1 MEQHEQK
8 PNERAMRVR
17 KERDFFIK
25 WIRLNSDQN
34 RQQQDVIA
42 SEAKAKRTNV

>member
-25 WIRLNSDQN
+25 WIKLNFDQN
-34 RQQQDVIA
+34 RQQQDVRA
-42 SEAKAKRTNV
+42 SEAKATKANV